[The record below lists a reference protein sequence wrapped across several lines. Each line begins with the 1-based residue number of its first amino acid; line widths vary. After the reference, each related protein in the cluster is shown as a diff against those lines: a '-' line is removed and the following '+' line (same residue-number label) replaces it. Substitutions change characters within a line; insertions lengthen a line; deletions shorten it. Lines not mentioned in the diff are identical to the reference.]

1 MSARQLAALALIALA
16 GIVPGAVTGLGSAHS
31 EERSGNEGRGASAER
46 ASDAAAQSCVAL
58 EQSDFARLPDAPTR
72 IAGARYVRAA
82 AQLPEHCEVRASIF
96 PKVGIAIQLPARA
109 WNGKLLELGCGSYCG
124 TIEPNDCAESL
135 RRGYACVSS
144 DMGHQSPSGNSHWA
158 DDDLAAQV
166 DFANRAAHV
175 TLLAARAI
183 VNQYYAQQVRRAYFM
198 GCSTGGYL
206 GMIEAQRFPWD
217 FDGII
222 AGDPDMDEAD
232 LLMRSV
238 WAWRVLRDA
247 AGKPLLSHADLQL
260 LHAAALQACDR
271 DDGVADGIIGDP
283 VGCPFRGDEALCK
296 PQQHSGCL
304 SAVQLA
310 AVRRMYAG
318 PARADGSSLSTRG
331 PFPGSELAWLP
342 DTPADAVQ
350 ALGDLGYNLYVPS
363 PGQQWHEADFDFEH
377 DYQRLGLG
385 ALYNNTNPDLRK
397 FRAAGAKLLVYQ
409 GGSDTVEMSAI
420 YDYYQNVEQLVG
432 NRSDTQGFFRLYTV
446 PGMGHC
452 GGGEG
457 ADHIDYLSY
466 LESWVERG
474 EVPDR
479 MIGAHVEPA
488 AKFTRPVFPYPQYAR
503 YTGRGDVND
512 ERNFIA
518 VTPPGR

>member
-1 MSARQLAALALIALA
+1 VLLLGIVALA
-16 GIVPGAVTGLGSAHS
+16 GVVAVVAVAGTTGAVSPASGAGKRVAEPCSALAQQ
-31 EERSGNEGRGASAER
+31 GFSALR
-46 ASDAAAQSCVAL
+46 
-58 EQSDFARLPDAPTR
+58 DAPTH
-72 IAGARYVRAA
+72 IAGAQWVGAHERTPAY
-82 AQLPEHCEVRASIF
+82 CEVRATIF
-96 PKVGIAIQLPARA
+96 PKVGIAIQLPAQG

-124 TIEPNDCAESL
+124 TIELAECAEPL
-135 RRGYACVSS
+135 RRGYACVAS

-260 LHAAALQACDR
+260 LHAAALQACDL

-296 PQQHSGCL
+296 PQQKSGCL
-304 SAVQLA
+304 NALQLA
-310 AVRRMYAG
+310 AVRRMYTG
-318 PARADGSSLSTRG
+318 PVRADGSSLSTRG

-342 DTPADAVQ
+342 DTRADTPADAPADAVQ
-350 ALGDLGYNLYVPS
+350 TLGDLGYNLYVPS
-363 PGQQWHEADFDFEH
+363 PGQHWHEADFDFEH

-385 ALYNNTNPDLRK
+385 ALYNDTNPDLRK

-466 LESWVERG
+466 LEGWVERG
-474 EVPDR
+474 EAPDR

-503 YTGRGDVND
+503 YTGQGDVND
-512 ERNFIA
+512 ELNFIA